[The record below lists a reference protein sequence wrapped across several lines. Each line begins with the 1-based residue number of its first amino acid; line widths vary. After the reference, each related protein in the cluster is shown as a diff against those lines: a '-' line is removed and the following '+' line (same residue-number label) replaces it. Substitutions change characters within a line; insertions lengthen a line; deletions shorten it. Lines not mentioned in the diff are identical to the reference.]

1 VGALPWLR
9 GRTWARL
16 VDVAAG
22 YEAQRYKP
30 ERMDSGLRRTQHLF
44 LGLSVNVQGLIDVL
58 SPDRGKGAAL
68 AARTVG
74 HIVFELVNR
83 PYGSVAVAGATRSP
97 DD

>member
-44 LGLSVNVQGLIDVL
+44 LGLSVNVQGLID
-58 SPDRGKGAAL
+58 DRGKGPAL